1 MTLSKTLIPALILL
15 SGSGG
20 AMAAEESIETMPS
33 FSQVD
38 ADQNGG
44 ISTTEAQAVHGL
56 VEVFAQADFNT
67 DGWLNQG
74 EYTAIQQASEGETS

>member
-1 MTLSKTLIPALILL
+1 
-15 SGSGG
+15 
-20 AMAAEESIETMPS
+20 MAAEESIETMPS

-44 ISTTEAQAVHGL
+44 TSTTEAQAVHGL

-67 DGWLNQG
+67 GGWLNQG
-74 EYTAIQQASEGETS
+74 EYTAIQQASEGDLSRVLGSHLPV